1 MRLCGCA
8 AAVANALPVIKDA
21 ADIRLAAENGEGV
34 VELLDSLSREDA
46 GLIQRPVRALEIE
59 AGSGR
64 DRLRH
69 IRGCAAYAPAAGR
82 VAPRSRRG
90 LMSR

>member
-21 ADIRLAAENGEGV
+21 ADVRLAAENGEGV

-46 GLIQRPVRALEIE
+46 GL
-59 AGSGR
+59 
-64 DRLRH
+64 
-69 IRGCAAYAPAAGR
+69 
-82 VAPRSRRG
+82 
-90 LMSR
+90 